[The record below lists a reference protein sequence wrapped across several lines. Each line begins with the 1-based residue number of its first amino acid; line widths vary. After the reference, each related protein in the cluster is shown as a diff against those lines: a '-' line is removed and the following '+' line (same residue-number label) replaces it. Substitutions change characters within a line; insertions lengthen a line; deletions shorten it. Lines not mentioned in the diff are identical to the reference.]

1 MTRQDWLLIWT
12 LSLLWGG
19 SFLFVEIALTAL
31 PPLVIVWLRVA
42 LGAAVLA
49 GALRVMRLPFPPRR
63 AFGALLVMGFLNNV
77 LPFSLF
83 ATAQG
88 QITGALAAVLNA
100 TTPLFTL
107 VVAHLATAD
116 ERITKAKLGGL
127 TLGIAGVAVMMS
139 GAAWQGEV
147 LAKAMCLLAALSYG
161 LAAVWGRRFRGLGL
175 APLTI
180 AFGQVAASTLLLAP
194 LILWRHNAPSW
205 PGAEVAGA
213 ILGIA
218 VLSTAAAYLI
228 YFRLL
233 ARVGATRLSV
243 VTFLIPV
250 SAALLGAVV
259 LGERLAVQHWAGFG
273 LISLGLLAINGRGLS
288 WRRAA

>member
-259 LGERLAVQHWAGFG
+259 LGERLAVQHWVGFG

>member
-194 LILWRHNAPSW
+194 LILWRHNAPFW
-205 PGAEVAGA
+205 PRAEVAGA

-259 LGERLAVQHWAGFG
+259 LGERLAVQHWVGFG